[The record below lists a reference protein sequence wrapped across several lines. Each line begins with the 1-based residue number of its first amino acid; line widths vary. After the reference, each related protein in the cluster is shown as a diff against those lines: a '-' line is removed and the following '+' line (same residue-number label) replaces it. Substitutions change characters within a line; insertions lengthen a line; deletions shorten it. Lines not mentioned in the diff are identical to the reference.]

1 MKKLTVFLVLF
12 ISLLMFAQQD
22 IVAVVNGRNVTM
34 DEWNREA
41 NVQKLLSDIQNSNQT
56 FYKVLTTSTEGAIL
70 IEKYKLEVLDQL
82 IRKVLFIQFAEKLGV
97 APDDK
102 TVKEDVDNEIKKMLT
117 ELKMTEQQ
125 LDEYLV
131 QLGMGKLEDYRQKLY
146 FQRKYSLSLANAYT
160 YYLKNLA
167 VTDEEMKAYY
177 EKNKDKYTVP
187 AQYDLLVFKTNN
199 KSTADTLRLDVVKGL
214 SNDEILKKYNLS
226 PVVNGYVNIN
236 DTSKIPQS
244 LWILVTSAVKGT
256 TLPVQQVG
264 NEYYVVKV
272 RDIKVGGT
280 KTLSEVSEEIKNTLL
295 ASKQEEASKKLL
307 EDFEKFRKD
316 SKIEI
321 RYKSPIVK

>member
-1 MKKLTVFLVLF
+1 M
-12 ISLLMFAQQD
+12 
-22 IVAVVNGRNVTM
+22 
-34 DEWNREA
+34 
-41 NVQKLLSDIQNSNQT
+41 
-56 FYKVLTTSTEGAIL
+56 
-70 IEKYKLEVLDQL
+70 
-82 IRKVLFIQFAEKLGV
+82 
-97 APDDK
+97 
-102 TVKEDVDNEIKKMLT
+102 
-117 ELKMTEQQ
+117 
-125 LDEYLV
+125 
-131 QLGMGKLEDYRQKLY
+131 
-146 FQRKYSLSLANAYT
+146 
-160 YYLKNLA
+160 
-167 VTDEEMKAYY
+167 
-177 EKNKDKYTVP
+177 
-187 AQYDLLVFKTNN
+187 
-199 KSTADTLRLDVVKGL
+199 KGL

-256 TLPVQQVG
+256 TLPIQQVE